1 MHGWMVRSAIVAL
14 ALATGPAHAQSEPLL
29 QAARAIEDRQAEMWL
44 RSVAAQLQ
52 LTDAQKP
59 AFAGYEAAI
68 RTQAEL
74 KAAHRSAG
82 LFENTADL
90 PPAPAA
96 LGQRLVQL
104 QERAAALGK
113 VQAAAATLYAELSAQ
128 QRIAFD
134 FLATTPTGIGSD
146 EAG

>member
-1 MHGWMVRSAIVAL
+1 MHAWMLRSAIVAL
-14 ALATGPAHAQSEPLL
+14 TLVTASAHAQPDTLL
-29 QAARAIEDRQAEMWL
+29 QAARAIEDRQADVWL

-68 RTQAEL
+68 RAQAEL

-82 LFENTADL
+82 LFVNSEAL
-90 PPAPAA
+90 PPAPEA
-96 LGQRLVQL
+96 LGQRLTQL

-113 VQAAAATLYAELSAQ
+113 VQAAAAALYAGLTPQ
-128 QRIAFD
+128 QRTALD
-134 FLATTPTGIGSD
+134 FLAVTATGLGSD
-146 EAG
+146 QAD